1 MRNSTRVIEVRTGR
15 KFGIGMPQAFTL
27 VEVLIAMAIVGVV
40 MGAIYGIFVSSNR
53 SYHTQDSVTEAQQ
66 GVRFGLDFMVRDI
79 RMAGFNPLGTLGTLN
94 PGFEL
99 ATATQLRFTSD
110 MNMSNTIDNTDRERI
125 TYEFDAPTN
134 TLVRTLYEGQVDAG
148 GNPVQSVQTLIDNVN
163 ALTFTYLD
171 ENSDGIVN
179 ISTVL
184 ISMTCQGTDA
194 QGQPF
199 LRTLNTRVRCRN
211 L

>member
-1 MRNSTRVIEVRTGR
+1 MRNRKSPIESRAGR
-15 KFGIGMPQAFTL
+15 NFGTGMPQGFTL

-53 SYHTQDSVTEAQQ
+53 SYHTQDSVTETQQ
-66 GVRFGLDFMVRDI
+66 GVRIGLDFMVRDI

-94 PGFEL
+94 PGFEVS
-99 ATATQLRFTSD
+99 TATKLRFTAD
-110 MNMSNTIDNTDRERI
+110 MNMSNTIDESDRERI
-125 TYEFDAPTN
+125 TYEFNAGSN
-134 TLVRTLYEGQVDAG
+134 SLRRCLYEGTA
-148 GNPVQSVQTLIDNVN
+148 SESWQTLIENVN

-171 ENSDGIVN
+171 ENDDGIAN

-194 QGQPF
+194 QGQNF